1 MNSSMISGM
10 HGSVMGMVRSV
21 SGYFETQDIMGGFVG
36 GHCGHGL
43 CSAGALCGKII
54 IQCLDISDETK
65 ASMAPL
71 SCLAPF
77 RTAL

>member
-1 MNSSMISGM
+1 MNSSMIRGM

-43 CSAGALCGKII
+43 CSAGAPMW
-54 IQCLDISDETK
+54 ENNY
-65 ASMAPL
+65 SM
-71 SCLAPF
+71 S
-77 RTAL
+77 